1 MIRLLLVTV
10 LAMASL
16 SVQAGG
22 LLVLGDSISA
32 AYGIEKSAGWVAL
45 LEKELEQRCR
55 DFPVI
60 NASVSGETTSGGN
73 SRLEA
78 LLDTHSPDIVIIEL
92 GGNDGLRGLS
102 PVAMANNLTQMI
114 EKSRAANAT
123 PVLLGMRIPP
133 NYGQQY
139 TRLFEQQF
147 RQVSDDKQ
155 VPLFP
160 FFLEGVVEQGWLQK
174 DGIHPTEEAQPLL
187 KRHAVSVL
195 EPVLPAQCGN
205 GKGDEDV

>member
-1 MIRLLLVTV
+1 
-10 LAMASL
+10 MATL

-32 AYGIEKSAGWVAL
+32 AYGIEKSDGWVAL
-45 LEKELEQRCR
+45 LEEELEQRCR

-60 NASVSGETTSGGN
+60 NASVSGETTAGGN

-187 KRHAVSVL
+187 KRHAISVL
-195 EPVLPAQCGN
+195 EPVFPAQCGN

>member
-1 MIRLLLVTV
+1 MIRLLLVTI

-16 SVQAGG
+16 SAQAKG

-60 NASVSGETTSGGN
+60 NASVSGETTAGGN
-73 SRLEA
+73 SRLAA
-78 LLDTHSPDIVIIEL
+78 LLEKHAPQIVIIEL

-102 PVAMANNLTQMI
+102 PIAMGNNLSQMI

-123 PVLLGMRIPP
+123 LVLLGMRIPP

-147 RQVSDDKQ
+147 RQVSDGKQ

-160 FFLEGVVEQGWLQK
+160 FFLEGVVEQGWMQK

-187 KRHAVSVL
+187 KAHASSVL
-195 EPVLPAQCGN
+195 EPLLPEQCSKA
-205 GKGDEDV
+205 KGGDGV

>member
-1 MIRLLLVTV
+1 MTV

-60 NASVSGETTSGGN
+60 NASVSGETTAGGN

-187 KRHAVSVL
+187 KRHAISVL

>member
-10 LAMASL
+10 LAMATL

-60 NASVSGETTSGGN
+60 NASVSGETTAGGN

-174 DGIHPTEEAQPLL
+174 NGIHPTEEAQPLL
-187 KRHAVSVL
+187 KRHAISVL
-195 EPVLPAQCGN
+195 EPVFPAQCGN

>member
-1 MIRLLLVTV
+1 
-10 LAMASL
+10 MASL

-32 AYGIEKSAGWVAL
+32 AYGSEKSAGWVAL

-60 NASVSGETTSGGN
+60 NASVSGETTAGGN

-187 KRHAVSVL
+187 KRHAISVL

>member
-1 MIRLLLVTV
+1 MIRLLLVAV
-10 LAMASL
+10 LAIAPL
-16 SVQAGG
+16 WAQAKGV
-22 LLVLGDSISA
+22 LVLGDSISA

-45 LEKELEQRCR
+45 MEQELEQRCR

-60 NASVSGETTSGGN
+60 NASVSGETTAGGN
-73 SRLEA
+73 SRLPT
-78 LLDTHSPDIVIIEL
+78 LLEEHDPDIVVIEL

-102 PVAMANNLTQMI
+102 PLAMADNLREMI
-114 EKSRAANAT
+114 DNSRAVGAT

-147 RQVSDDKQ
+147 RQISDDKE

-174 DGIHPTEEAQPLL
+174 DGIHPTTEAQPML
-187 KRHAVSVL
+187 KAHAVSVL
-195 EPVLPAQCGN
+195 APLLPAQCERDGEN
-205 GKGDEDV
+205 SRV

>member
-1 MIRLLLVTV
+1 MIRLLVVTV

-60 NASVSGETTSGGN
+60 NASVSGETTAGGN

>member
-1 MIRLLLVTV
+1 
-10 LAMASL
+10 MASL

-60 NASVSGETTSGGN
+60 NASVSGETTAGGN

-102 PVAMANNLTQMI
+102 PVAMANNLAQMI

-187 KRHAVSVL
+187 KRHAISVL

>member
-1 MIRLLLVTV
+1 
-10 LAMASL
+10 MASL

-60 NASVSGETTSGGN
+60 NASVSGETTAGGN

-187 KRHAVSVL
+187 KRHAISVL

-205 GKGDEDV
+205 GIGDEDV